1 MSAGTGSNTKH
12 MTVFV
17 RLLGEGTH
25 VFRPAK
31 AVLMRPQVAQLLS
44 TDEYDPEDE
53 EWEFKPDSVVRFE
66 LRILD
71 GTDENVATELDTS
84 N

>member
-12 MTVFV
+12 LTVFV
-17 RLLGEGTH
+17 RLLGEGTP
-25 VFRPAK
+25 VFRPTN
-31 AVLMRPQVAQLLS
+31 AVLLRPLVAQLLP
-44 TDEYDPEDE
+44 TDGYDPEDE

-66 LRILD
+66 LRTLD
-71 GTDENVATELDTS
+71 GTDENVATELDSS